1 MERTTLIAL
10 LLWLGPAALAQ
21 DISQAE
27 YWIDTDNGFG
37 TYVPVS
43 GFPADTDVTAT
54 FPINIAGLLPGMHT
68 VAVRTKDAN
77 GHWSHTNHF
86 PLYVAGTIAGAI
98 VRVEHFWGD
107 DPGFGNAQ
115 DTLLANPA
123 GNLPNLQLIAQ
134 VPLDAGPVI
143 DTIYFRSLDSRGRW
157 SHTNHIVVDVSEIS
171 VEELSSAGIS
181 VFPNPFAGSINVKMT
196 NAKPVRMIVYD
207 PQGRQVVDRMVTGNE
222 RIDLEGQT
230 SGAYTV
236 FFWTEMNVIHRV
248 TLIKQ

>member
-1 MERTTLIAL
+1 MSAADILPFFRAWVRNPLGVAAVAPS
-10 LLWLGPAALAQ
+10 GPA
-21 DISQAE
+21 ISSLMVQEIMA
-27 YWIDTDNGFG
+27 
-37 TYVPVS
+37 
-43 GFPADTDVTAT
+43 
-54 FPINIAGLLPGMHT
+54 
-68 VAVRTKDAN
+68 
-77 GHWSHTNHF
+77 
-86 PLYVAGTIAGAI
+86 
-98 VRVEHFWGD
+98 
-107 DPGFGNAQ
+107 
-115 DTLLANPA
+115 
-123 GNLPNLQLIAQ
+123 
-134 VPLDAGPVI
+134 DAGPVI